1 MKIPIFRLNFSKS
14 FIKNYNFLSKKIFLS
29 KSISD
34 GDVTRKFE
42 IMFARKNE
50 SKYALAVNS
59 CTSALEIAF
68 RAINVKNKEV
78 IIPTNTFFGTA
89 IPINRAG
96 GRIVLCDN
104 EKDSPE
110 ISFEDIKK
118 KITKNTIAICIVHVG
133 GIIYSRIR
141 ELVKLCKTKRIFLIE
156 DSAHAHF
163 SNIYGVSAGNF
174 GDIGCFSFFPTKVMT
189 TGEGGMIV
197 TSNLNL
203 YRKMNSIKN
212 FGRSKNPLILNN
224 DGSNFKISEF
234 SSALGILELSR
245 VDSRIRK
252 RTILNNIYINKLKN
266 NKNFE
271 VLRQKS
277 GKCSNYKC
285 IVKSK
290 IPSNIIEKKLKKSG
304 ISLTGM
310 VWQVPIHRQKL
321 DYLRSNNNF
330 KNCDHFS
337 KFHFC
342 LPNYPELSIKEAIS
356 ICNLLNKYFS

>member
-1 MKIPIFRLNFSKS
+1 MKIPIFRLNFSKK

-42 IMFARKNE
+42 ILFAKKNE
-50 SKYALAVNS
+50 SKYTLAVNS

-96 GRIVLCDN
+96 GKIVLCDN
-104 EKDSPE
+104 ETASPE

-118 KITKNTIAICIVHVG
+118 KITKKTIAICIVHVG

-141 ELVKLCKTKRIFLIE
+141 ELVKLCKTKGIFLIE
-156 DSAHAHF
+156 DCAHAHF
-163 SNIYGVSAGNF
+163 SNIDGVSAGNY

-212 FGRSKNPLILNN
+212 FGRSKNPLILKN

-245 VDSRIRK
+245 VDGRIRK
-252 RTILNNIYINKLKN
+252 RTVLNNIYFNKLKN

-290 IPSNIIEKKLKKSG
+290 IHSNIIERKLKKFG

-321 DYLRSNNNF
+321 DYLRSKNNF
-330 KNCDHFS
+330 KNYDHFS

-342 LPNYPELSIKEAIS
+342 LPNYPELSIKEAIA
-356 ICNLLNKYFS
+356 ICNLLNKYFL

>member
-68 RAINVKNKEV
+68 RAINIKNKEV

-96 GRIVLCDN
+96 GRIGLCDN

-118 KITKNTIAICIVHVG
+118 KITIYTIAICIVHVG

-252 RTILNNIYINKLKN
+252 RTILNNIYINKLRN

-290 IPSNIIEKKLKKSG
+290 IQSNIIEKKLKKSG

-310 VWQVPIHRQKL
+310 VWQAPIHTQKL
-321 DYLRSNNNF
+321 DYLRSKNNF